1 MWAQNYA
8 GANNSSLERTFAQEF
23 MDFESK
29 FGGVRGHWHLSR
41 ESDILLLERTI
52 MLPDFTLV
60 HETDPNRK
68 ILLELV
74 GFWTPRYL
82 RTKLAKIREAN
93 CSHLLVLVYERLNVT
108 HEDFAGVSSEIL
120 FFKEKPVLKEVM
132 AAVEAMADRVYGT
145 LTPQRKHVGTS
156 SSSPHLPLADQVRI
170 CMTQRRL
177 TAREWIPLAHL
188 HDALLSADPSF
199 APRLYGAA
207 TLHDLVV
214 SSPDLFE
221 IRRSS
226 SRGRPWQVRVCL
238 SRRSQEEKQDE

>member
-108 HEDFAGVSSEIL
+108 HEDFDGVSSEIL

-132 AAVEAMADRVYGT
+132 AAVEAMADRVYGP

-156 SSSPHLPLADQVRI
+156 PSSPLLADQVRI
-170 CMTQRRL
+170 GMTQRRL
-177 TAREWIPLAHL
+177 TAREWMPLVHL